1 MHIIY
6 ILYLHSYIIQLKHA
20 PSLMPGAEKMFIA
33 GQFSINENELLFIR
47 YTSRTI
53 YNQ

>member
-1 MHIIY
+1 MRQVSCQARKKC
-6 ILYLHSYIIQLKHA
+6 L
-20 PSLMPGAEKMFIA
+20 A